1 MVEGGLPDPRSRG
14 RTPSGGLGGPV
25 AKDAEGR
32 LVVGA
37 LRRMWSVASK
47 PPSKSQQEVA
57 DALARLMPPE
67 AYATAL
73 VDLTKSHDK
82 RPCARADRQAA
93 RPGRGAAPRHPGGRG
108 LPLGADGQDGRSTP
122 GWRRSAGAGRGPR
135 PARPDPSWAR
145 VIRILHGSVSRGPG
159 RWAWAGWHV
168 PSSPPRPA
176 PPVRPPARRGG
187 RVAVAPRPLC
197 LGRPPHF
204 PLVSPLAPVDT
215 LVYT

>member
-57 DALARLMPPE
+57 DALPRLMPPE

-82 RPCARADRQAA
+82 RVQARALELIAKL
-93 RPGRGAAPRHPGGRG
+93 RG
-108 LPLGADGQDGRSTP
+108 LVEEQPRGTLAVVAFRSVLT
-122 GWRRSAGAGRGPR
+122 GKTV
-135 PARPDPSWAR
+135 ARHQGGDARQEQEEGPDPLDL
-145 VIRILHGSVSRGPG
+145 ILPGPE
-159 RWAWAGWHV
+159 
-168 PSSPPRPA
+168 
-176 PPVRPPARRGG
+176 
-187 RVAVAPRPLC
+187 
-197 LGRPPHF
+197 
-204 PLVSPLAPVDT
+204 
-215 LVYT
+215 